1 MSDCVMKC
9 SNCAYFRAVE
19 EEGGNCHRYPPIWIT
34 TPEGC
39 GSDFPTVAEDDFCGE
54 FVRGGN

>member
-1 MSDCVMKC
+1 MKC